1 MTDCQVSAHRPPPRV
16 AYITVKDQTP
26 FQAAAVTG
34 DEGYSRR
41 WHTPRQPCSTAYSQA
56 GPKAPTLSDPISK
69 SKLKPISLYN
79 KLKIRRAFNR
89 SLILALSLH
98 A

>member
-1 MTDCQVSAHRPPPRV
+1 MAFPATMTDCQVSAHRPPPQV
-16 AYITVKDQTP
+16 AYITVKEQTP

-56 GPKAPTLSDPISK
+56 GPKAPMLTDPNFQIE
-69 SKLKPISLYN
+69 N
-79 KLKIRRAFNR
+79 KTHFVM
-89 SLILALSLH
+89 
-98 A
+98 